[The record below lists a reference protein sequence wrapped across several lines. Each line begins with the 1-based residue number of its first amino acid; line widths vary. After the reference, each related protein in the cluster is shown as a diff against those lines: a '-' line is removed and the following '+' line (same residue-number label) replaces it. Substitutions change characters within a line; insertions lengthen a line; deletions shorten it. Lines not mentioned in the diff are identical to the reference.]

1 MRLPLL
7 VHDCTDALVLRMLKV
22 SFLGLGSI
30 GRPMARRIAAAGFPL
45 TVWNRTAARA
55 TAFAGEHKAR
65 AATTAAEAVRD
76 ADVVATCL
84 STSLDVAAVIDD
96 SVVGAMQRGATLLDC
111 TSGDPATSRQ
121 IADRLARKGIGFVDA
136 PVSGGVRG
144 AEEGTLTVM
153 CGGEEKD
160 LARVRPVIEA
170 FGKKVVH
177 CGPVGAGDAVKA
189 MNQALLALTIW
200 GTGEALVALAKL
212 GVSAQVALEVI
223 NASSGRSNASMNLFP
238 ERVLTR
244 AFPRTFRL
252 ALLDKDARIA
262 AQIARDEKVPAP
274 LTQLVADLCTLAH
287 KELGEEADHV
297 EAVKVIEKWAGT
309 EAR

>member
-1 MRLPLL
+1 MARGPYILP
-7 VHDCTDALVLRMLKV
+7 VLSV
-22 SFLGLGSI
+22 SFLGLGAI
-30 GRPMARRIAAAGFPL
+30 GRPMARRIAAAKFPL
-45 TVWNRTAARA
+45 TVWNRTRQRA
-55 TAFAGEHKAR
+55 ESFAGEIG
-65 AATTAAEAVRD
+65 ATCAGTAADAVAQ
-76 ADVVATCL
+76 ADVVITCL
-84 STSLDVAAVIDD
+84 STSADVEEVMHGGVFDALRPGIIF
-96 SVVGAMQRGATLLDC
+96 LDC
-111 TSGDPATSRQ
+111 TSGDPATSRR
-121 IADRLARKGIGFVDA
+121 IAERLRSRNVGFVDA

-144 AEEGTLTVM
+144 AEDGTLTVM
-153 CGGEEKD
+153 CGGDASD

-170 FGKKVVH
+170 FGKKIVH

-189 MNQALLALTIW
+189 MNQALLAITIW
-200 GTGEALVALAKL
+200 GTGEALVALSKS

-262 AQIARDEKVPAP
+262 AQIARDERVPSP
-274 LTQLVADLCTLAH
+274 LTQLAADLCTLAR

-297 EAVKVIEKWAGT
+297 EAVKMIEKWAGA
-309 EAR
+309 EVR